1 MFHLCDVSQVLFL
14 WVLSLPLANCQPAS
28 PSFPLIAYQCLH
40 TNVQPASQRLESPK
54 GTPIRL
60 IIRRCYYGSL
70 EQSALITRAFN
81 DGGHTHT
88 DLVGIIFIWVFF
100 FFFCLITS
108 KIYKTDKSL
117 ALIHGAANNL
127 LVQAQG
133 AMKAKSKITTHLSGH
148 TKIMR
153 SNDVISTVAL

>member
-81 DGGHTHT
+81 DGGHTQI
-88 DLVGIIFIWVFF
+88 LLASYLFESF

-127 LVQAQG
+127 LVQAQS

>member
-1 MFHLCDVSQVLFL
+1 M
-14 WVLSLPLANCQPAS
+14 
-28 PSFPLIAYQCLH
+28 
-40 TNVQPASQRLESPK
+40 
-54 GTPIRL
+54 
-60 IIRRCYYGSL
+60 CYYGSL

-88 DLVGIIFIWVFF
+88 QILLASYLFESF
-100 FFFCLITS
+100 FFFCLISS

-127 LVQAQG
+127 LVQAQS
-133 AMKAKSKITTHLSGH
+133 AMKAKAKITTHLSGH